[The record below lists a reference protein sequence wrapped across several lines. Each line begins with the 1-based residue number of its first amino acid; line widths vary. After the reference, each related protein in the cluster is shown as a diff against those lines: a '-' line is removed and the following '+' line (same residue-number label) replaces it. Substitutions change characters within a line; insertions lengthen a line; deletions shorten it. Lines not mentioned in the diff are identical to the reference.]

1 MAANGPLREAVA
13 DLCERRGA
21 AAEAG
26 ADRALHRQR
35 RDDRLRGPL
44 RRADPLPRLPRLRR
58 LPHRPSGRP
67 HERGHGLLRPGCH
80 LCEQAIEAL
89 VALHGEGYRFQLHE
103 VDIESEELLLRRLLE
118 KIPVVEIDGV
128 VVSELILDEA
138 AVRARL
144 DTVGA

>member
-1 MAANGPLREAVA
+1 V
-13 DLCERRGA
+13 
-21 AAEAG
+21 
-26 ADRALHRQR
+26 
-35 RDDRLRGPL
+35 
-44 RRADPLPRLPRLRR
+44 
-58 LPHRPSGRP
+58 STVVVYS
-67 HERGHGLLRPGCH
+67 RPGCH
-80 LCEQAIEAL
+80 LCEEAIEAL
-89 VALHGEGYRFQLHE
+89 VSLHEEGYGFELQE